1 MVMNLEEFISRFK
14 IIACFKEAKQKN
26 EEAKEALQLMN
37 WLIELKNFKEEEKKK
52 LDLLNNIIEDKNTE
66 IENQELRIEKLEE
79 ELELLKSNRF

>member
-1 MVMNLEEFISRFK
+1 MVMTLDEAIKHCREKVAEQSECNR
-14 IIACFKEAKQKN
+14 ACAMEH
-26 EEAKEALQLMN
+26 LQLLD

-79 ELELLKSNRF
+79 ELELLKSNKF